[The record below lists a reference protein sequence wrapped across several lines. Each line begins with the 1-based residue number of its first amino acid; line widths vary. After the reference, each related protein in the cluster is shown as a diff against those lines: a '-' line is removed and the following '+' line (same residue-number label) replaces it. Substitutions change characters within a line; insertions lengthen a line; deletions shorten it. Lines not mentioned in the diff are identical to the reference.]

1 MLLRANHRLL
11 LRTAAGGVMAVAAG
25 PAFAADLNFV
35 PADQAIAP
43 AGIELIGSSRLGC
56 GQGASLAGYGTIDTH
71 CAFDSA
77 ARGAQFTTRHD
88 TSNAVIQAY
97 ATLVRAVD
105 GPFTPDQL
113 LTAPERRSAEATSLL
128 LVGIKGSAFDDR
140 LKVTTEFTRTSRI
153 VSDLLDRDW
162 TRFDQSHEAGASAL
176 LRFDAKLV
184 STPRFNWSLNGQYRS
199 VGEDFSVGRSPEL
212 ARFYA
217 MPGTRLSLS
226 TAARTGPV
234 RLSAGIEQRR
244 TPFGRATSMRAGV
257 DVDGISLRWASRDTR
272 GEPAQGSTLLASRT
286 RIDSAFVDLDSHML
300 AASLLPDLGELPF
313 LVPVTVSLTVRSGD
327 TERRT
332 ETAAE
337 RYRHS
342 GLGLDGTWATPLGET
357 VVSYWRDSR
366 IGLDAGAPS
375 RSTEV
380 LQASHFVRRGNWTF
394 GLDAALTQSHGDG
407 LSGYR
412 EAGTSFGQ
420 SVAYSTPGGPEFRLQ
435 FGQDRGAMRTTDNS
449 FSLSDQYSAVTA
461 TLDLSRYLQN
471 RFERDDLKLTVDYR
485 RALERSDSETALD
498 DELVERWL
506 NGERREGL
514 LMSFGMKL

>member
-1 MLLRANHRLL
+1 MLIRAKHRLL
-11 LRTAAGGVMAVAAG
+11 LRTAAGGAMAVAAG
-25 PAFAADLNFV
+25 PAFAAELTFV
-35 PADQAIAP
+35 PTGQTMAP

-56 GQGASLAGYGTIDTH
+56 GQGASLAGNGAIDTQ

-77 ARGAQFTTRHD
+77 ARGARFTTRQDVGKAEIH
-88 TSNAVIQAY
+88 AY

-128 LVGIKGSAFDDR
+128 LVGLKGSAFDDR

-153 VSDLLDRDW
+153 ASDLLDRDW
-162 TRFDQSHEAGASAL
+162 TRSDHASGGGASAL

-184 STPRFNWSLNGQYRS
+184 STPRFSWSLNGQYRS

-212 ARFYA
+212 ARYFA

-226 TAARTGPV
+226 TAARTGPM
-234 RLSAGIEQRR
+234 RLTAGIEQRR
-244 TPFGRATSMRAGV
+244 SPFGRSTSLKTGIE
-257 DVDGISLRWASRDTR
+257 VDGISLRWASRDTR
-272 GEPAQGSTLLASRT
+272 REPADGSTLLASRT
-286 RIDSAFVDLDSHML
+286 RIDSAFIDVDSHML
-300 AASLLPDLGELPF
+300 AASLLPQLGELPF
-313 LVPVTVSLTVRSGD
+313 LVPATISMTVRSGE

-332 ETAAE
+332 EAAAE

-342 GLGLDGTWATPLGET
+342 SLGLDGTWATPLGET
-357 VVSYWRDSR
+357 ILSYWRDSR
-366 IGLDAGAPS
+366 IGLDAGS
-375 RSTEV
+375 QTRSTEV

-394 GLDAALTQSHGDG
+394 GLDAAVTRSIGDG
-407 LSGYR
+407 LAGYR

-435 FGQDRGAMRTTDNS
+435 LGQDRGAMHAPDDSFAFSDN
-449 FSLSDQYSAVTA
+449 YSAVTA
-461 TLDLSRYLQN
+461 TLDLSRYLQK
-471 RFERDDLKLTVDYR
+471 RFERDDLKLTIDYR
-485 RALERSDSETALD
+485 RALERSESETVLD
-498 DELVERWL
+498 DELVERWIY
-506 NGERREGL
+506 GDRREGL